1 MDALYAGPLFSVA
14 DRVAVVT
21 GGGSGLG
28 LMQAVA
34 LASNGATVFITGR
47 RRGKLEAAVT
57 HYSQLDAVKS
67 AGGSLVAL
75 QMDVD
80 DQDSILKGVAT
91 IRESHDA
98 ISVLVNNAGVI
109 NGKTWDTSDLDV
121 DALSRKWLG
130 IGADAWEKTF
140 RTNGASR
147 DEDLAHI
154 AVTSAFNVSAAMLPL
169 LAAGVAKFGPE
180 SSSIINIGSISGVMR
195 NTQLGQVRSR
205 GSRRALILSFC
216 YNTSKSALQQLTR
229 MLATELLRPS
239 LRIRVNEVQPG
250 YFPSALRLSASC

>member
-14 DRVAVVT
+14 HRVAVVT
-21 GGGSGLG
+21 GAGSGLG

-47 RRGKLEAAVT
+47 RRDKLEAAVT
-57 HYSQLDAVKS
+57 HYGQLDAIKS

-80 DQDSILKGVAT
+80 DQHSILKGVAT
-91 IRESHDA
+91 IRQSHDA

-109 NGKTWDTSDLDV
+109 HGKTWDTSDLDV
-121 DALSRKWLG
+121 DALSRKWLD

-140 RTNGASR
+140 RTNGAPR
-147 DEDLAHI
+147 HQDAAAHI

-195 NTQLGQVRSR
+195 STQLGQVRLHCAR
-205 GSRRALILSFC
+205 GR
-216 YNTSKSALQQLTR
+216 
-229 MLATELLRPS
+229 
-239 LRIRVNEVQPG
+239 
-250 YFPSALRLSASC
+250 